1 MPNYLRIFPK
11 TAIETSHLVSIAAHR
26 FFVLITSDKKKKKKS
41 VFVVFLSDDATRVI
55 LKGTFDY
62 INANYIN
69 VSSS

>member
-1 MPNYLRIFPK
+1 VPNYLRIFPK
-11 TAIETSHLVSIAAHR
+11 TATETSHLVSIATR
-26 FFVLITSDKKKKKKS
+26 SSFVLITSCDIKNES

-55 LKGTFDY
+55 LKGTDDY